1 MADKFLAKFLEKLL
15 ECFEEIKKTISST
28 DESVIERVF
37 DYTKNNH
44 PVLLQ
49 DIGKAWEGILQTWG
63 NDFESFE
70 KHLIEFYKLHIR
82 MINRCKN
89 NI

>member
-1 MADKFLAKFLEKLL
+1 MADKFLEKLL
-15 ECFEEIKKTISST
+15 ECLEAIEKSISST
-28 DESVIERVF
+28 DESIIERVF
-37 DYTKNNH
+37 DYTKNHH
-44 PVLLQ
+44 PLLLQ
-49 DIGKAWEGILQTWG
+49 DLEKAWCDVSRTWG